1 MHNLGCGK
9 LFSIDGNWKLS
20 YPIFMF
26 RVPQDVSG
34 FDGALHYVDCC
45 PNQPAAGMAYCE
57 DHCQVATRKGI
68 PCKLQAKVRTYQWCS
83 TKLIFTCKYL

>member
-1 MHNLGCGK
+1 
-9 LFSIDGNWKLS
+9 
-20 YPIFMF
+20 MF

-68 PCKLQAKVRTYQWCS
+68 PCKLQDVRS
-83 TKLIFTCKYL
+83 KGTKGVSKNFTWNYIYIHSVCACVCV